1 MEFQAF
7 PAKVLLFGEYT
18 LLRSGA
24 SLTVPFGKFLGRWTE
39 QAASEEH
46 KKTFSQW
53 ADYIAS
59 AQNEGRLA
67 GRYQLSAFRQMIQE
81 GRLRFDS
88 DIPQGYGLG
97 SSGALTAAFYTSFSL
112 SSPQTGSRE
121 MLHKPLHQLQKE
133 LATLESFFH
142 GRSSGMDPLV
152 SLLRKSIWRK
162 PDKSMDVVPA
172 SHRKAQAELP
182 PGFSLIDSGQKRRTG
197 PLVKLFLKKC
207 EEPAYAQAI
216 DEGLIPATQQAIDAT
231 LRHDKAKLNRAMEAI
246 SRFQWE
252 YMREMIPAN
261 LHARWQEGLHSSHF
275 KMKLCGAGGG
285 GFFLTY
291 SAT

>member
-7 PAKVLLFGEYT
+7 PAKVLLFGEYS

-24 SLTVPFGKFLGRWTE
+24 SLTVPFGKFSGRWTE
-39 QAASEEH
+39 RPASEEH
-46 KKTFSQW
+46 KKVFLQW

-59 AQNEGRLA
+59 AQSEGRLE
-67 GRYQLSAFRQMIQE
+67 GRYQLSAFRQMIQA

-97 SSGALTAAFYTSFSL
+97 SSGALTAAFYAGFSL
-112 SSPQTGSRE
+112 FSPSGEWPHR
-121 MLHKPLHQLQKE
+121 PLHELQKE

-152 SLLRKSIWRK
+152 CLLRKSIWRK

-172 SHRKAQAELP
+172 SHGKAELP
-182 PGFSLIDSGQKRRTG
+182 SGFSLIDSGQKRQTG
-197 PLVKLFLKKC
+197 PLVEGFLKKC
-207 EEPAYAQAI
+207 EDPAYARAI
-216 DEGLIPATQQAIDAT
+216 DEQLIPATQQAIDAT
-231 LRHDKAKLNRAMEAI
+231 LHRNDAKLNEAMEAI

-252 YMREMIPAN
+252 YMREMIPPA
-261 LHARWQEGLHSSHF
+261 LHSRWEEGLHSKRF

-285 GFFLTY
+285 GFFLLY
-291 SAT
+291 KAPA